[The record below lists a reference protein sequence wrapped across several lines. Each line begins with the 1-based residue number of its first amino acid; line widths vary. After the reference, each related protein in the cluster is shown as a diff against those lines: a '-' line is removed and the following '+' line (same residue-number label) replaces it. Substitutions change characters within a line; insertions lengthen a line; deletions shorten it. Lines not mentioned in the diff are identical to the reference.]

1 MEGSF
6 SGGGG
11 GVGAKRIPCRHWS
24 KGNCNL
30 GASCKFLH
38 LGPAGTGPG
47 HLRATTTAHSSGP
60 STAAQTAF
68 QQAQAAAFTIGQSMG
83 VPAPSYNLGAAGA
96 PAAPGRVKT
105 VICKKYDKPEGCPYG
120 ERCTFAH
127 GQHELGTQSK
137 SNPMYKTVLCEQFKE
152 AEYCERGPQCNF
164 AHGTDELRT
173 PGPGAGGGTFK
184 LGYKSTLCRNWAT
197 GQCTYGASCQFAH
210 GEGEL
215 RRDNPGNGM
224 GPPMIGPQGGPG
236 GPGRMGPSY
245 KTSICKSWAE
255 SGSCQYGGACLFAHG
270 EGEKRSEGQQFKTSL
285 CKNWESSGT
294 CQWGDQ
300 CKWAHGR
307 EDLRTGGQGG
317 PRPFGGGGGGPGP
330 GGPAAWAGSSGQYK
344 TVLCSK
350 WGQGLCTY
358 GTKCMFAH
366 GTNELRSS
374 NGGGGGQPKVTS
386 PQYKTVLCQQFME
399 GNGCQFG
406 ESCSFAH
413 GHGEVRNVQ
422 MNLAALN
429 PNYKGSLCKYF
440 MTTGE
445 CEFGSICQY
454 AHGNMELRRNPSM
467 GGMPGPG
474 MGGMGG
480 GGNQNYSHMGA
491 AGAGPSSPQWKTTL
505 CKNYQE
511 DGRCE
516 FGARCQFAHG
526 QLELRTLAQN
536 YLQLNPQYKTILCSH
551 FAEGGSGNC
560 PQGNN
565 CQFSHGP
572 HELRMHQGHP
582 GPQDYGQQQSAY
594 GHGTGYGN
602 GYGGGSKP
610 AQQQQQNSGKPV
622 KVVLCERFSQGHCD
636 RGPSCQF
643 AHGLQELHMYRARQ
657 RMWCGFEGG
666 RGWINN
672 NWIPAR
678 TLQKVPNYKTT
689 LCKSWSAAPGSCE
702 YGETCMYAHGASELR
717 SSDGKDR
724 RGDTGQQEPD
734 SKRMRM

>member
-1 MEGSF
+1 
-6 SGGGG
+6 
-11 GVGAKRIPCRHWS
+11 
-24 KGNCNL
+24 
-30 GASCKFLH
+30 
-38 LGPAGTGPG
+38 
-47 HLRATTTAHSSGP
+47 
-60 STAAQTAF
+60 
-68 QQAQAAAFTIGQSMG
+68 
-83 VPAPSYNLGAAGA
+83 
-96 PAAPGRVKT
+96 
-105 VICKKYDKPEGCPYG
+105 
-120 ERCTFAH
+120 
-127 GQHELGTQSK
+127 
-137 SNPMYKTVLCEQFKE
+137 
-152 AEYCERGPQCNF
+152 
-164 AHGTDELRT
+164 
-173 PGPGAGGGTFK
+173 
-184 LGYKSTLCRNWAT
+184 
-197 GQCTYGASCQFAH
+197 
-210 GEGEL
+210 
-215 RRDNPGNGM
+215 
-224 GPPMIGPQGGPG
+224 
-236 GPGRMGPSY
+236 
-245 KTSICKSWAE
+245 
-255 SGSCQYGGACLFAHG
+255 
-270 EGEKRSEGQQFKTSL
+270 
-285 CKNWESSGT
+285 
-294 CQWGDQ
+294 
-300 CKWAHGR
+300 
-307 EDLRTGGQGG
+307 
-317 PRPFGGGGGGPGP
+317 
-330 GGPAAWAGSSGQYK
+330 
-344 TVLCSK
+344 
-350 WGQGLCTY
+350 
-358 GTKCMFAH
+358 
-366 GTNELRSS
+366 
-374 NGGGGGQPKVTS
+374 VTS

-480 GGNQNYSHMGA
+480 GNQNYSHMGA

-516 FGARCQFAHG
+516 FGGRCQFAHG

-572 HELRMHQGHP
+572 HELRMQQGHP
-582 GPQDYGQQQSAY
+582 GPQDYNQQQSAY
-594 GHGTGYGN
+594 GAGYGN

-610 AQQQQQNSGKPV
+610 VQQQQSSGKPV

-657 RMWCGFEGG
+657 
-666 RGWINN
+666 
-672 NWIPAR
+672 
-678 TLQKVPNYKTT
+678 VPNYKTT

>member
-6 SGGGG
+6 SGSGG

-24 KGNCNL
+24 RGNCNL

-47 HLRATTTAHSSGP
+47 HLRATTTSQSSGP

-68 QQAQAAAFTIGQSMG
+68 QQAQAAAFTIGQS
-83 VPAPSYNLGAAGA
+83 VAPRAPAPAYNPGASGPPA
-96 PAAPGRVKT
+96 PQGRIKT
-105 VICKKYDKPEGCPYG
+105 VICKKYDTPEGCPFG

-137 SNPMYKTVLCEQFKE
+137 SNPLYKTVLCEQFKE
-152 AEYCERGPQCNF
+152 AEYCERGAQCNF
-164 AHGTDELRT
+164 AHGTDELRA
-173 PGPGAGGGTFK
+173 PGPGAATFK
-184 LGYKSTLCRNWAT
+184 MGYKSTLCRNWAT
-197 GQCTYGASCQFAH
+197 GQCTYGAACQFAH

-215 RRDNPGNGM
+215 RRDSIANGNGG
-224 GPPMIGPQGGPG
+224 GPPVIGPQGA
-236 GPGRMGPSY
+236 PGRQGPSY
-245 KTSICKSWAE
+245 KTTICKSWAE
-255 SGSCQYGGACLFAHG
+255 SGSCPYGGACLFAHG
-270 EGEKRSEGQQFKTSL
+270 EGEKRSEGQQYKTVL
-285 CKNWESSGT
+285 CKNWEASGT
-294 CQWGDQ
+294 CQWGEQ

-307 EDLRTGGQGG
+307 EDLRSGSG
-317 PRPFGGGGGGPGP
+317 PKQFGGGPS
-330 GGPAAWAGSSGQYK
+330 AWAGSSSQYK

-366 GTNELRSS
+366 GTNELRSA
-374 NGGGGGQPKVTS
+374 NGGGGTPKVTS

-399 GNGCQFG
+399 GKGCQFG

-413 GHGEVRNVQ
+413 GHAEIRNVQ

-429 PNYKGSLCKYF
+429 PNYKGTLCKYF

-467 GGMPGPG
+467 GGM
-474 MGGMGG
+474 GGMGG
-480 GGNQNYSHMGA
+480 GGNQHFSHMG
-491 AGAGPSSPQWKTTL
+491 GGGNQNFSHMGGGGPASPQWKTTL

-572 HELRMHQGHP
+572 HELRGHQPDAYNHQQHP
-582 GPQDYGQQQSAY
+582 SYA
-594 GHGTGYGN
+594 TGYGN

-610 AQQQQQNSGKPV
+610 TQTQQQNSGKPV

-636 RGPSCQF
+636 RGASCQF
-643 AHGLQELHMYRARQ
+643 AHGLQELHIYRARQ
-657 RMWCGFEGG
+657 RLSLLGP
-666 RGWINN
+666 NN
-672 NWIPAR
+672 NWIPPHG
-678 TLQKVPNYKTT
+678 LQKVPNYKTT

-702 YGETCMYAHGASELR
+702 YGETCMYAHGAAELR
-717 SSDGKDR
+717 GNDGKDR
-724 RGDTGQQEPD
+724 RADTGQQEPD
-734 SKRMRM
+734 SKRMRI